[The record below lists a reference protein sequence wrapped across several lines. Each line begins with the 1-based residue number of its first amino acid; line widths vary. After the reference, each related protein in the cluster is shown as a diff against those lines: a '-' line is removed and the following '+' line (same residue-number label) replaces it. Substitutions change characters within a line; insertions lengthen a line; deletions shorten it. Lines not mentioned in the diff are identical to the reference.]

1 MTCLLLRKA
10 FNCFIFWYLEG
21 INQRPWYSLI
31 CSCVKFTIQ
40 ILNTYSIIL
49 FIYLPFV
56 FFFFPR
62 LSLKNVRV
70 AVKELES
77 FLVIWMEALLI
88 QSSKRLMVK
97 SADMKN
103 TQNIVLKLSTPGG
116 QLFPK
121 LSLAMLLPEKSVQPS
136 LGAHVKLESMLFYLS
151 TLRICPILQGRC
163 YIMG

>member
-1 MTCLLLRKA
+1 MTCLLLRKP

-40 ILNTYSIIL
+40 ILNTYSIYL
-49 FIYLPFV
+49 FTICI
-56 FFFFPR
+56 FFFPR

-121 LSLAMLLPEKSVQPS
+121 LSLAMQLPEKSVQPS
-136 LGAHVKLESMLFYLS
+136 LGAHVTLESMLFYLS
-151 TLRICPILQGRC
+151 TLRICPILQARC
-163 YIMG
+163 YITG